1 VAYFNFFHFLL
12 LVWQFFFQISKS
24 IFSVFFHFPLLVWQ
38 FFFKFQNQIFSFFS
52 ISLSGGMANFFQYS
66 KTKCFNSNFKNE
78 IVFISN
84 FPYGINDF
92 FLTTSLPNVFK
103 NWKITIT
110 LTKNSPRIAYHH
122 WSTVKKSPKTKD
134 VPKQKNLICWDHV
147 TKNNEKLLY
156 ISYYLLNTVLVSIN
170 IPNCTCFFSLVMKLI
185 AGYKSISETLLVF
198 PAAWHF
204 L

>member
-1 VAYFNFFHFLL
+1 MKIFKFFHFKIRGIFQLFSFPSIGMAI
-12 LVWQFFFQISKS
+12 FFSNFKIEY
-24 IFSVFFHFPLLVWQ
+24 FH
-38 FFFKFQNQIFSFFS
+38 FFS
-52 ISLSGGMANFFQYS
+52 ISLSGGMAKFFQYS
-66 KTKCFNSNFKNE
+66 KTKYFNSNFKNE
-78 IVFISN
+78 IVFIPN

-92 FLTTSLPNVFK
+92 FLTPRLPNLLK

-110 LTKNSPRIAYHH
+110 LTKNSPRTAYHH
-122 WSTVKKSPKTKD
+122 WSTVKKNPKTKD

>member
-1 VAYFNFFHFLL
+1 

-24 IFSVFFHFPLLVWQ
+24 NFFIFFPFPSLVVWP
-38 FFFKFQNQIFSFFS
+38 I
-52 ISLSGGMANFFQYS
+52 FFQYS

-122 WSTVKKSPKTKD
+122 WSTLKKSPKTKD

-198 PAAWHF
+198 PAAWPF
-204 L
+204 LYGTSAPMTYFT